1 MTHKKL
7 SLALLS
13 AGLISPS
20 TLSPGLADAKALSR
34 QTPRAYLFPTIDD
47 LIVKSE
53 LSALALGKTVKVPIT
68 REFAL
73 DSIGIRVTG
82 TVTTAAATMNADGIF
97 ALIKRVTL
105 TVNGKNYI
113 NGVSGAALVELT
125 SMFQGL
131 DDQTNAVIGNNT
143 TGAKE
148 FTVWLWLGHPQLKDP
163 IRPLLMPRPI
173 NEDGTLEI
181 VLGNQSD
188 IDVNAT
194 PTYAATA
201 GFTLEIILRRRPV
214 DLAFLGHQH
223 VESELNEYDQPWP
236 ASGTRQFF
244 ELPALGSYTGVMLRN
259 YTSASARGDISSAAG
274 VISLELANTIIRK
287 NYPRHIAIINELS
300 KGSGEAG
307 KFLNSYFYDFLADT
321 DEDVIE
327 VSSLLDANPAS
338 TQGSRFRVFQD
349 ITGGTNVR
357 TKFVTHRLYGDLSR
371 LKALGISK
379 VA

>member
-1 MTHKKL
+1 MTNKL
-7 SLALLS
+7 FFRIGLLLVCVLAVLFDQTWLNGGATVPISLAM
-13 AGLISPS
+13 
-20 TLSPGLADAKALSR
+20 
-34 QTPRAYLFPTIDD
+34 LFPAIDD
-47 LIVKSE
+47 LIVKSD

-82 TVTTAAATMNADGIF
+82 TVTTGAATMNADAIF
-97 ALIKRVTL
+97 ALLKRVTL

-113 NGVSGAALVELT
+113 NGVSGPRLIEFTAA
-125 SMFQGL
+125 FQGL
-131 DDQTNAVIGNNT
+131 DDQTIAVIGNNT

-148 FTVWLWLGHPQLKDP
+148 FTAWIWLGHPQLKDP

-181 VLGNQSD
+181 VLANQSD

-194 PTYAATA
+194 PTYAATG
-201 GFTLEIILRRRPV
+201 GFTIEIILRRRPV
-214 DLAFLGHQH
+214 DLALLGHPH
-223 VESELNEYDQPWP
+223 IESEMNEYDQPWA

-244 ELPALGSYTGVMLRN
+244 ELPALGSYTSVTLAN

-274 VISLELANTIIRK
+274 VISLELANAIIRK

-300 KGSGEAG
+300 KGSGAAG
-307 KFLNSYFYDFLADT
+307 KFLNSYMFDFLADT
-321 DEDVIE
+321 DEDVLE

-349 ITGGTNVR
+349 VTGGANVR
-357 TKFVTHRLYGDLSR
+357 TKFLTHRLYGDLSR
-371 LKALGISK
+371 LKALAVAK
-379 VA
+379 V